1 MLHPQLRIEQVT
13 QAYTSHLPQGAL
25 ITLHTLPFTIG
36 RGFANHLRLD
46 HSDISRRHACIRLQ
60 EDYYTL
66 EDLASRNGTLLN
78 GARLAPGEVRRL
90 HEGDMIQFANVV
102 SMAFVDPFVTVSA
115 AGIRPMHAHG
125 LWLDPQA
132 QIVLLDATPIDLPVQ
147 QYRLLALLYSRAG
160 AVVSRT
166 EIAAA
171 LWATDADLTAQMID
185 NTVSRL
191 RASLAPYAQEH
202 EYIVT
207 VRGRGYQFVPHP

>member
-13 QAYTSHLPQGAL
+13 TAYASHLAQGAV
-25 ITLHTLPFTIG
+25 ITLHSLPFTIG

-46 HSDISRRHACIRLQ
+46 HGDISRRHACIRFQ
-60 EDYYTL
+60 EEYYTL

-78 GARLAPGEVRRL
+78 GERLNPGDVRRL
-90 HEGDMIQFANVV
+90 HEGDVVQLANVV
-102 SMAFVDPFVTVSA
+102 SMVFVDPFMTVPRTD
-115 AGIRPMHAHG
+115 IRPMHARG

-132 QIVLLDATPIDLPVQ
+132 QIVLLDAARIDLPDQ
-147 QYRLLALLYSRAG
+147 QYRLLALLYSRKG
-160 AVVSRT
+160 AVVTRE

-171 LWATDADLTAQMID
+171 LWATDADLTVQMLD

-191 RASLAPYAQEH
+191 RASLAPYAGGH